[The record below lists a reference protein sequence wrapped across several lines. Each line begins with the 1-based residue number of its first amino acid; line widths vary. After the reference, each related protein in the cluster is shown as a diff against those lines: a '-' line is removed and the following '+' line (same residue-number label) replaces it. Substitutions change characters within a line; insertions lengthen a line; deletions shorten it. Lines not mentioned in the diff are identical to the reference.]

1 MCCSGVQGDVGTLRH
16 CEMITTVFLGHPS
29 PQLLIQSPLGG
40 CFELHS
46 SVFLVTLYVMEY
58 GNLILSGSDSEP
70 IHQFPFHTH
79 SKLRQILK
87 TSQKPNE
94 GQSCIF

>member
-1 MCCSGVQGDVGTLRH
+1 
-16 CEMITTVFLGHPS
+16 
-29 PQLLIQSPLGG
+29 
-40 CFELHS
+40 
-46 SVFLVTLYVMEY
+46 MEY

-79 SKLRQILK
+79 SKLGQILK